1 MLKGVREFAR
11 DTDWTLH
18 ILEYD
23 GSPFPVADL
32 MSVWS
37 PIGCIVEGSG
47 IGVTSETVPCRDFGR
62 IPVVYLGCE
71 ASLAPPNATR
81 VVHGAAS
88 TANTAARELLSLGL
102 SNFAFVGAK
111 DTIWSERRKNAFCA
125 AIKANGCPTAT
136 LDFSPWAGE
145 YRIETQRLKEW
156 LLALPKPCGIMA
168 ANDQLAETVLF
179 ICHSS
184 NIAVPDDIAV
194 VGVDNN
200 ESICENT
207 TPSLTSVRP
216 DFAQGGR
223 LAAELL
229 TRKIKGSSRIKPET
243 VFSVAGIVRRGS
255 TRLFRN
261 KDASVSAALERI
273 WSPSGSLLTARD
285 VLSEFTCSR
294 RNAEIRF
301 KRTTG
306 RSILQELM
314 SARLERAK
322 ALLSQTSLPIPEIAA
337 CCGYKFPAHFRNAFR
352 AATGLNPLAW
362 RKMQSKHPS

>member
-18 ILEYD
+18 VLEYD

-47 IGVTSETVPCRDFGR
+47 TSVTSETMPYGDFGR
-62 IPVVYLGCE
+62 IPVVYIGCE

-81 VVHGAAS
+81 VVHDAAS

-125 AIKANGCPTAT
+125 AIKANGRPAAT

-145 YRIETQRLKEW
+145 YKIETQRLKKW

-184 NIAVPDDIAV
+184 NIPVPDDIAV
-194 VGVDNN
+194 IGVDNN

-223 LAAELL
+223 LAAGLL
-229 TRKIKGSSRIKPET
+229 TRKIKGSSKIKPET

-255 TRLFRN
+255 TRLLRIR
-261 KDASVSAALERI
+261 DASVSAALERI
-273 WSPSGSLLTARD
+273 WSPTGALLTAKD
-285 VLSEFTCSR
+285 VLAEFTCSR

-322 ALLSQTSLPIPEIAA
+322 SLLSQTSLPIPEIAA

-362 RKMQSKHPS
+362 RKRQSA